1 VVYIQEAHPSDLWQ
15 MDSNV
20 KEGIVFADPKG
31 YVERVN
37 LAGTC
42 AVKLGLH
49 IPALVDEIDN
59 STEVAYTGWPDR
71 FYVIDRD
78 GRIAYKS
85 DAGPYGFKPEKVRE
99 TLQRLLPR

>member
-1 VVYIQEAHPSDLWQ
+1 
-15 MDSNV
+15 MDNNI
-20 KEGIVFADPKG
+20 KEGIVFTNPKG

-49 IPALVDEIDN
+49 IPALVDEIGN